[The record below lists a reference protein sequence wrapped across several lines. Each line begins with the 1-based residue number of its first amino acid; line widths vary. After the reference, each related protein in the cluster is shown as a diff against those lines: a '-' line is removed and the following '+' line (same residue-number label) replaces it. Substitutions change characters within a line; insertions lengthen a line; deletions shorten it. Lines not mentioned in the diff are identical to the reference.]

1 MEILTVKDLNFTYP
15 DCEKKSVDDIS
26 FSVESGDFIT
36 LCGPTGSGK
45 STLLRLLKNELSP
58 LGKKSG
64 EVLFK
69 GKNTEEMSIAESA
82 RIGFVHQSPELQ
94 TVTDRVWHEIAFGL
108 ENLRLPTEAIRRR
121 TAEIMS
127 WFGIEDLFDRS
138 TAELSGG
145 QKQTVA
151 LAAVMAMQPDI
162 LILDE
167 PTSQLDP
174 VAASDFILTLQKI
187 NDELGITVILAEHR
201 LENAVPACNK
211 LAVMN
216 GGKLIGFGD
225 PRTVCSALCE
235 DEKLFAMMP
244 AAARIYALT
253 GKKGVCP
260 LSVKEGKN
268 YAETLYNGE
277 KTKISEEKTASSSSP
292 ALLLKDVRFR
302 YRKELDDVLN
312 DASLTVYENEFLCLL
327 GGNGSGKTTL
337 LSVCA
342 GLKKAYAGK
351 IEIFGKKLKS
361 YTGQSLYQNCV
372 ALLPQDVQ
380 TVFLK
385 NTLEEELKDAGTDFS
400 VLPFDLSYAAKTH
413 PYDLS
418 GGEQQLAALAK
429 ALAAKPRLL
438 LLDEPTKGLDA
449 NAKKT
454 VGNVLKELQ
463 KDGLTVV
470 AVTHDVDFAAMF
482 ADRCAMFFRGAV
494 TSLDSPERFFAENS
508 FYTTA
513 VNKIMRGINKELI
526 TDVQAAEALKSEI

>member
-1 MEILTVKDLNFTYP
+1 MEILTVKNLSFTYP
-15 DCEKKSVDDIS
+15 DTDKKSVNDVS

-58 LGKKSG
+58 LGAKSG
-64 EVLFK
+64 TVLFRS
-69 GKNTEEMSIAESA
+69 EDISSMSVAHSA
-82 RIGFVHQSPELQ
+82 SIGFVMQNPELQ
-94 TVTDRVWHEIAFGL
+94 TVTDKVWHEIAFGL
-108 ENLRLPTEAIRRR
+108 ENLRLPQETIRRR

-127 WFGIEDLFDRS
+127 WFGIEELFDRNTS
-138 TAELSGG
+138 ELSGG

-162 LILDE
+162 LLLDE

-174 VAASDFILTLQKI
+174 VATSDFILTLQKI
-187 NDELGITVILAEHR
+187 NEELGITILLAEHR
-201 LENAVPACNK
+201 LENAIPACSK
-211 LAVMN
+211 LAVLK
-216 GGKLIGFGD
+216 GGRLIGFD
-225 PRTVCSALCE
+225 TPRKICEKLCG
-235 DEKLFAMMP
+235 DEKLFAMLP

-253 GKKGVCP
+253 GKKGTCP
-260 LSVKEGKN
+260 LSVKEGKTYVEN
-268 YAETLYNGE
+268 QAGG
-277 KTKISEEKTASSSSP
+277 KTITISEKEYTHKAEA
-292 ALLLKDVRFR
+292 ALCVKDVRFR
-302 YRKELDDVLN
+302 YRRELDDILH
-312 DASLTVYENEFLCLL
+312 DASLTVYENEFFCLL

-337 LSVCA
+337 LNVCA

-361 YTGQSLYQNCV
+361 YTGQALYKNCV

-385 NTLEEELKDAGTDFS
+385 NTLREELEEAGADLNT
-400 VLPFDLSYAAKTH
+400 LPYDLSYAANTH

-449 NAKKT
+449 NAKKQ
-454 VGNVLKELQ
+454 VGEVLKKLQ
-463 KDGLTVV
+463 KNGLTVV
-470 AVTHDVDFAAMF
+470 AVTHDVDFAAAY

-494 TSLDSPERFFAENS
+494 TSEDTPEKFFAQNS

-513 VNKIMRGINKELI
+513 VNKIMRSLNKEII
-526 TDVQAAEALKSEI
+526 TDVQAANALQTNE